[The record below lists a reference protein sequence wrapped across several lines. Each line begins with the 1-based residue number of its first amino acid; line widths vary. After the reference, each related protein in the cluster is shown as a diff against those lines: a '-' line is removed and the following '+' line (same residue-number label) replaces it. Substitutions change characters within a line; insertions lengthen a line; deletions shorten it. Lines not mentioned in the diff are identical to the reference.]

1 MNAKQ
6 AKNIM
11 IADYLHAMG
20 INSKKVQG
28 DDLWYCSPLREER
41 TPSFKVNNRFN
52 AWYDHGTGQGG
63 NIIDLVMKMQQLS
76 SVSEALQFLGGN
88 MPAKQIVSFS
98 FQQQNICSKITNIRV
113 EPISNQALISY
124 ILSRKIDLEL
134 ARLYCQEVN
143 YTVRNMNYFSI
154 GFKNDSQGYELSNQ
168 YFKGSSSP
176 KDITTYKNEK
186 DSCLIFE
193 GFWDMLSY
201 FTLKDIN
208 QPEHDVVVLNSVL
221 NLPKAVSFIAAHDKV
236 YTFLDNDLAGE
247 RTTNVLMG
255 ICKSLLNQSVHY
267 SNFKDLNDYL
277 CGKTKD
283 PATSK
288 EIREQPKKGNTH
300 KL

>member
-1 MNAKQ
+1 
-6 AKNIM
+6 
-11 IADYLHAMG
+11 
-20 INSKKVQG
+20 
-28 DDLWYCSPLREER
+28 
-41 TPSFKVNNRFN
+41 
-52 AWYDHGTGQGG
+52 
-63 NIIDLVMKMQQLS
+63 MKMQQLS

-88 MPAKQIVSFS
+88 IPVKHILSFS
-98 FQQQNICSKITNIRV
+98 FQQQNICSKITNIRA
-113 EPISNQALISY
+113 ESISNQALLSY
-124 ILSRKIDLEL
+124 IQSRKIDLEL
-134 ARLYCQEVN
+134 AKLYCQEVS

-176 KDITTYKNEK
+176 KDITTYKNGK
-186 DSCLIFE
+186 DSCLVFE

-201 FTLKDIN
+201 FALKGIT

-221 NLPKAVSFIAAHDKV
+221 NLPKAVNFIAAHDKV

-267 SNFKDLNDYL
+267 SNYKDLNDYL

-283 PATSK
+283 PGISK
-288 EIREQPKKGNTH
+288 EISKQPKKGNAR

>member
-1 MNAKQ
+1 
-6 AKNIM
+6 
-11 IADYLHAMG
+11 
-20 INSKKVQG
+20 
-28 DDLWYCSPLREER
+28 
-41 TPSFKVNNRFN
+41 
-52 AWYDHGTGQGG
+52 
-63 NIIDLVMKMQQLS
+63 MKMQQLS

-88 MPAKQIVSFS
+88 MPAKQIISFS

-113 EPISNQALISY
+113 ELISNQALINY
-124 ILSRKIDLEL
+124 IQSRKIGLEL

-154 GFKNDSQGYELSNQ
+154 AFENDKLSKQ
-168 YFKGSSSP
+168 YFKGSSSS
-176 KDITTYKNEK
+176 KDITTYKNGK
-186 DSCLIFE
+186 DSCLIFQ

-201 FTLKDIN
+201 FTLKGIT
-208 QPEHDVVVLNSVL
+208 QPKHDVVVLNSVL
-221 NLPKAVSFIAAHDKV
+221 NLPKAVSFITTHDKV

-267 SNFKDLNDYL
+267 SKFKDLNDYL